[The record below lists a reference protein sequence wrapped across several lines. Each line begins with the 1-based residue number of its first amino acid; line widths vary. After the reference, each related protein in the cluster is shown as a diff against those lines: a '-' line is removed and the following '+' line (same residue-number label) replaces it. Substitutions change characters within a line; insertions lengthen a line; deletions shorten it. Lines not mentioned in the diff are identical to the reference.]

1 MNRREMEQDM
11 EGLEDNTIKQTNSC
25 YNKSKKKKVIIIVI
39 AILCV
44 AAVIGFVITKVV
56 TTPKVEIDYGTSDI
70 YTQKIWM
77 KLLR

>member
-1 MNRREMEQDM
+1 M

-44 AAVIGFVITKVV
+44 AAVIGFVITKFIMQVINPV
-56 TTPKVEIDYGTSDI
+56 IQIVF
-70 YTQKIWM
+70 
-77 KLLR
+77 